1 MRISISFPKAIGL
14 ILLVLGAASL
24 LAAIVYSS
32 SIPALIGLGLIFWGI
47 IVSYI
52 QSDEYVKKTILNST
66 SITLLT
72 ALDETL
78 RTLDCKGKPIYLP
91 PKYLNDPES
100 TKVYVPKLETGTL
113 PSPDTT
119 QKLEMQPTQ
128 KSPQG
133 ILITPSGAELARLLE
148 TELGTSLLRINL
160 EDLLR
165 RLPKTLIENLEI
177 VNDCEIQLFAKKRA
191 EQSEESDQTSQGDI
205 FVKFITTT
213 YRDTCKRAAQ
223 LPTIFSNIGCPLSS
237 ALAVAFSKATGN
249 PVMIKTQRIS
259 EDGETSETEYI
270 VIKEPVA

>member
-1 MRISISFPKAIGL
+1 MRISFNFPRAIGL
-14 ILLVLGAASL
+14 ILLLLGAASL

-32 SIPALIGLGLIFWGI
+32 SVPALIGLGLVFWGI

-66 SITLLT
+66 SMTLLT

-78 RTLDCKGKPIYLP
+78 RTLDCKGKAIYLP

-100 TKVYVPKLETGTL
+100 TKVYVPKLETSTL
-113 PSPDTT
+113 PSPETT
-119 QKLEMQPTQ
+119 QQLEMQPTQ

-133 ILITPSGAELARLLE
+133 ILITPAGAELARLLE

-165 RLPKTLIENLEI
+165 RLPKTLIEDLEI
-177 VNDCEIQLFAKKRA
+177 VNDCEIQLFAKKGT
-191 EQSEESDQTSQGDI
+191 EKSEESDQTNQSEI
-205 FVKFITTT
+205 FVKFTTT
-213 YRDTCKRAAQ
+213 VYRDTCKRAAQ

-237 ALAVAFSKATGN
+237 ALAIAFSKATGN
-249 PVMIKTQRIS
+249 PIMIKTQQIS
-259 EDGETSETEYI
+259 EDGETNGTEYTI
-270 VIKEPVA
+270 IEEPVA

>member
-1 MRISISFPKAIGL
+1 LRISINFPKTIGL

-32 SIPALIGLGLIFWGI
+32 SILALIGLGLVFWGI

-78 RTLDCKGKPIYLP
+78 RTLDCKGKAIYLP

-100 TKVYVPKLETGTL
+100 TKVYVPKLETSTL
-113 PSPDTT
+113 PSPETT
-119 QKLEMQPTQ
+119 QQLEMQPTQ

-133 ILITPSGAELARLLE
+133 ILITPAGAELARLLE

-165 RLPKTLIENLEI
+165 RLPKTLIEDLEI
-177 VNDCEIQLFAKKRA
+177 VNDCEIQLFAKKRT
-191 EQSEESDQTSQGDI
+191 EESEENDQTNQSEI
-205 FVKFITTT
+205 FVKFTTT
-213 YRDTCKRAAQ
+213 VYRDTCKRAAR

-237 ALAVAFSKATGN
+237 ALAIAFSKATGN
-249 PVMIKTQRIS
+249 PIMIKTQQIS
-259 EDGETSETEYI
+259 EDGEINGTEYAI
-270 VIKEPVA
+270 IEGPVA

>member
-1 MRISISFPKAIGL
+1 MRISINFPKTIGL

-32 SIPALIGLGLIFWGI
+32 SILALIGLGLVFWGI

-78 RTLDCKGKPIYLP
+78 RTLDCKGKAIYLP

-100 TKVYVPKLETGTL
+100 TKVYVPKLETSTL
-113 PSPDTT
+113 PSPETT
-119 QKLEMQPTQ
+119 QQLEMQPTQ

-133 ILITPSGAELARLLE
+133 ILITPAGAELARLLE

-165 RLPKTLIENLEI
+165 RLPKTLIEDLEI
-177 VNDCEIQLFAKKRA
+177 VNDCEIQLFAKKRT
-191 EQSEESDQTSQGDI
+191 EKSEENDQTNQSEI
-205 FVKFITTT
+205 FVKFTTT
-213 YRDTCKRAAQ
+213 VYRDTCKRAAR

-237 ALAVAFSKATGN
+237 ALAIAFSKATGN
-249 PVMIKTQRIS
+249 PIMIKTQQIS
-259 EDGETSETEYI
+259 EDGETNGTEYTI
-270 VIKEPVA
+270 IEEPVA

>member
-1 MRISISFPKAIGL
+1 MRISINFPKTIGL

-32 SIPALIGLGLIFWGI
+32 SILALIGLGLVFWGI

-78 RTLDCKGKPIYLP
+78 RTLDCKGKAIYLP
-91 PKYLNDPES
+91 PRYLNDPES

-119 QKLEMQPTQ
+119 QKLEIQPTQ

-133 ILITPSGAELARLLE
+133 ILITPAGAELARLLE
-148 TELGTSLLRINL
+148 TELGTSLLRISL
-160 EDLLR
+160 EDLIR
-165 RLPKTLIENLEI
+165 RLPKTLIEDLEI
-177 VNDCEIQLFAKKRA
+177 VNDCEIQLFGKKRA
-191 EQSEESDQTSQGDI
+191 EQSEESDQASQGDI
-205 FVKFITTT
+205 FVKFTTT
-213 YRDTCKRAAQ
+213 VYRDTCRQAAR
-223 LPTIFSNIGCPLSS
+223 LPTIFSNMGCPLSS
-237 ALAVAFSKATGN
+237 ALAVAFSRATGN
-249 PVMIKTQRIS
+249 PVMIKTQQIS

>member
-1 MRISISFPKAIGL
+1 MRISINFPKTIGL

-32 SIPALIGLGLIFWGI
+32 SILALIGLGLVFWGI

-78 RTLDCKGKPIYLP
+78 RTLDCKGKAIYLP

-100 TKVYVPKLETGTL
+100 TKVYVPKLETSTL
-113 PSPDTT
+113 PSPETT
-119 QKLEMQPTQ
+119 QQLEMQPTQ

-133 ILITPSGAELARLLE
+133 ILITPAGAELARLLE
-148 TELGTSLLRINL
+148 TELGTSLLRISL
-160 EDLLR
+160 EDLIR
-165 RLPKTLIENLEI
+165 RLPKTLIEDLEI
-177 VNDCEIQLFAKKRA
+177 VNDCEIQLFAKKRT
-191 EQSEESDQTSQGDI
+191 EKSEENDQTNQSEI
-205 FVKFITTT
+205 FVKFTTT
-213 YRDTCKRAAQ
+213 VYRDTCKRAAR

-237 ALAVAFSKATGN
+237 ALAIAFSKATGN
-249 PVMIKTQRIS
+249 PIMIKTQQIS
-259 EDGETSETEYI
+259 EDGETNGTEYTI
-270 VIKEPVA
+270 IEEPVA

>member
-1 MRISISFPKAIGL
+1 LRISFNFPRAIGL
-14 ILLVLGAASL
+14 ILLLLGAASL

-32 SIPALIGLGLIFWGI
+32 SVPALIGLGLVFWGI

-66 SITLLT
+66 SMTLLT

-78 RTLDCKGKPIYLP
+78 RTLDCKGKAIYLP

-100 TKVYVPKLETGTL
+100 TKVYVPKLETSTL
-113 PSPDTT
+113 PSPETT
-119 QKLEMQPTQ
+119 QQLEMQPTQ

-133 ILITPSGAELARLLE
+133 ILITPAGAELARLLE

-165 RLPKTLIENLEI
+165 RLPKTLIEDLEI
-177 VNDCEIQLFAKKRA
+177 VNDCEIQLFAKKRT
-191 EQSEESDQTSQGDI
+191 EKSEENDQTNQSEI
-205 FVKFITTT
+205 FVKFTTT
-213 YRDTCKRAAQ
+213 VYRDTCKRAAR

-237 ALAVAFSKATGN
+237 ALAIAFSKATGN
-249 PVMIKTQRIS
+249 PIMIKTQQIS
-259 EDGETSETEYI
+259 EDGETNGTEYTI
-270 VIKEPVA
+270 IEEPVA

>member
-1 MRISISFPKAIGL
+1 LRISINFPKTIGL

-32 SIPALIGLGLIFWGI
+32 SILALIGLGLVFWGI

-78 RTLDCKGKPIYLP
+78 RTLDCKGKAIYLP

-100 TKVYVPKLETGTL
+100 TKVYVPKLETSTL
-113 PSPDTT
+113 PSPETT
-119 QKLEMQPTQ
+119 QQLEMQPTQ

-133 ILITPSGAELARLLE
+133 ILITPAGAELARLLE

-165 RLPKTLIENLEI
+165 RLPKTLIEDLEI
-177 VNDCEIQLFAKKRA
+177 VNDCEIQLFAKKRT
-191 EQSEESDQTSQGDI
+191 EKSEENDQTNQSEI
-205 FVKFITTT
+205 FVKFTTT
-213 YRDTCKRAAQ
+213 VYRDTCKRAAR

-237 ALAVAFSKATGN
+237 ALAIAFSKATGN
-249 PVMIKTQRIS
+249 PIMIKTQQIS
-259 EDGETSETEYI
+259 EDGETNGTEYTI
-270 VIKEPVA
+270 IEEPVA

>member
-1 MRISISFPKAIGL
+1 LRISFNFPRAIGL
-14 ILLVLGAASL
+14 ILLLLGAASL

-32 SIPALIGLGLIFWGI
+32 SVPALTGLGLVFWGI

-66 SITLLT
+66 SMTLLT

-78 RTLDCKGKPIYLP
+78 RTLDCKGKAIYLP

-100 TKVYVPKLETGTL
+100 AKVYVPKLETSTL
-113 PSPDTT
+113 PSPETT
-119 QKLEMQPTQ
+119 QQLEMQPTQ

-133 ILITPSGAELARLLE
+133 ILITPAGAELARLLE

-165 RLPKTLIENLEI
+165 RLPKTLIEDLEI
-177 VNDCEIQLFAKKRA
+177 VNDCEIQLFAKKRT
-191 EQSEESDQTSQGDI
+191 EKSEENDQTNQSEI
-205 FVKFITTT
+205 FVKFTTT
-213 YRDTCKRAAQ
+213 VYRDTCKRAAR

-237 ALAVAFSKATGN
+237 ALAIAFSKATGN
-249 PVMIKTQRIS
+249 PIMIKTQQIS
-259 EDGETSETEYI
+259 EDGETNGTEYTI
-270 VIKEPVA
+270 IEEPVA